1 MVPNDIERLVIQC
14 ATMRLREG
22 EALRYL
28 KANGHEVSRA
38 TYYRIKGRLQANKEE
53 RLNEIASVGFVD
65 QHLERI
71 DQLELIQQEMW
82 KCYFKEK
89 SPRKQAQILRWMAET
104 QPYLSTYYELTK
116 EIMKY
121 NRPHEPVYQLPD
133 FDDTREGRASRDED
147 EEP

>member
-71 DQLELIQQEMW
+71 DQLELM
-82 KCYFKEK
+82 
-89 SPRKQAQILRWMAET
+89 T
-104 QPYLSTYYELTK
+104 
-116 EIMKY
+116 
-121 NRPHEPVYQLPD
+121 
-133 FDDTREGRASRDED
+133 GG
-147 EEP
+147 